1 MNQRRSYP
9 YASVRRMYPTIA
21 MTCMSHPS
29 YKGWKT
35 SSGSNPVAPRKAG
48 ERPTPFLTTAIR
60 CCFQLLDKHRSFS
73 TRVGVHLY
81 NVISFTAKLSDIL
94 HLSLG
99 RLFTL
104 KIFLPINLLTISGF
118 LFVCR
123 SKLEVVPRP
132 CQFPIQPCHLRR
144 NLPQLPRRVVLLARG
159 NPKCDRTKEITSCA

>member
-9 YASVRRMYPTIA
+9 NVSVRRMYLTVA
-21 MTCMSHPS
+21 MTYVSHPS

-60 CCFQLLDKHRSFS
+60 CCFQLSDKRRSFS
-73 TRVGVHLY
+73 TRVGIHLY
-81 NVISFTAKLSDIL
+81 NVISFTAKLSDVL

-99 RLFTL
+99 RFLAL
-104 KIFLPINLLTISGF
+104 KVFLPINLLASSGF

-132 CQFPIQPCHLRR
+132 CQ
-144 NLPQLPRRVVLLARG
+144 
-159 NPKCDRTKEITSCA
+159 